1 MLNKTSL
8 LGIIAATIA
17 FIAVPAFAAE
27 TFLGEGDFV
36 GITFWIVSIGMWAS
50 TIFFFYEG
58 MRVSSKWRTS
68 MVVAGLIT
76 FIAVPAFAA
85 DTFLGGEDFVGITF
99 WIVSI
104 AMWASTI
111 FFFYEGMRVS
121 AKWRTSMVVAG
132 LITFIAAVHY
142 MYMRDFWVA
151 TGESPTVYRYIDWVL
166 TVPLQMVE
174 FFLILVAA
182 GAAVS
187 GGAFWRLL
195 VGTLVMIVG
204 GYLGEAGYISVLLGF
219 IIGMIGWAVIIWE
232 IFRGEASQAA
242 TTKESVT
249 SAFNAMRLIVL
260 VGWAI
265 YPLGYVFGLMMG
277 SVDADTLNW
286 IYNLADFIN
295 KILFGLVIWAAA
307 TKDSA
312 AEA

>member
-1 MLNKTSL
+1 MDHS
-8 LGIIAATIA
+8 
-17 FIAVPAFAAE
+17 
-27 TFLGEGDFV
+27 FLSG
-36 GITFWIVSIGMWAS
+36 S
-50 TIFFFYEG
+50 
-58 MRVSSKWRTS
+58 
-68 MVVAGLIT
+68 
-76 FIAVPAFAA
+76 
-85 DTFLGGEDFVGITF
+85 DFVGITF

-121 AKWRTSMVVAG
+121 GKWRTSMVVAG

-142 MYMRDFWVA
+142 MYMRDFWVEM
-151 TGESPTVYRYIDWVL
+151 GESPTVYRYIDWIL

-174 FFLILVAA
+174 FYLILIAA

-195 VGTLVMIVG
+195 VGTLVMVIG
-204 GYLGEAGYISVLLGF
+204 GYLGEAGMVSVLLGF

-242 TTKESVT
+242 ASNESVS

-260 VGWAI
+260 IGWAI

-277 SVDADTLNW
+277 SVDANTLNW
-286 IYNLADFIN
+286 IYNLADFVN
-295 KILFGLVIWAAA
+295 KILFGLIIWNAAV
-307 TKDSA
+307 KDTA
-312 AEA
+312 

>member
-1 MLNKTSL
+1 MDHS
-8 LGIIAATIA
+8 
-17 FIAVPAFAAE
+17 
-27 TFLGEGDFV
+27 FLSG
-36 GITFWIVSIGMWAS
+36 S
-50 TIFFFYEG
+50 
-58 MRVSSKWRTS
+58 
-68 MVVAGLIT
+68 
-76 FIAVPAFAA
+76 
-85 DTFLGGEDFVGITF
+85 DFVGITF

-121 AKWRTSMVVAG
+121 GKWRTSMAVAG

-142 MYMRDFWVA
+142 MYMRDFWVEM
-151 TGESPTVYRYIDWVL
+151 GESPTVYRYIDWVL

-174 FFLILVAA
+174 FYLILIAA

-195 VGTLVMIVG
+195 VGTLVMVIG
-204 GYLGEAGYISVLLGF
+204 GYLGEAGMVSVLLGF

-242 TTKESVT
+242 ASNESVS

-260 VGWAI
+260 IGWAI

-277 SVDADTLNW
+277 SVDANTLNW
-286 IYNLADFIN
+286 IYNLADFVN
-295 KILFGLVIWAAA
+295 KILFGLIIWNAAV
-307 TKDSA
+307 KDTA
-312 AEA
+312 

>member
-1 MLNKTSL
+1 MDHS
-8 LGIIAATIA
+8 
-17 FIAVPAFAAE
+17 
-27 TFLGEGDFV
+27 FLSG
-36 GITFWIVSIGMWAS
+36 S
-50 TIFFFYEG
+50 
-58 MRVSSKWRTS
+58 
-68 MVVAGLIT
+68 
-76 FIAVPAFAA
+76 
-85 DTFLGGEDFVGITF
+85 DFVGITF

-142 MYMRDFWVA
+142 MYMREFWVEM
-151 TGESPTVYRYIDWVL
+151 GESPVVYRYIDWVL

-174 FFLILVAA
+174 FYLILIAA

-187 GGAFWRLL
+187 GGSFWRLL
-195 VGTLVMIVG
+195 VGTLVMVIG
-204 GYLGEAGYISVLLGF
+204 GYLGEAGMISVLLGF

-242 TTKESVT
+242 SSNASVS

-260 VGWAI
+260 IGWAI

-277 SVDADTLNW
+277 SVDANTLNW
-286 IYNLADFIN
+286 IYNLADFVN
-295 KILFGLVIWAAA
+295 KILFGLIIWNAAV
-307 TKDSA
+307 KDTA
-312 AEA
+312 

>member
-1 MLNKTSL
+1 MDHSFLNGS
-8 LGIIAATIA
+8 
-17 FIAVPAFAAE
+17 
-27 TFLGEGDFV
+27 DFV
-36 GITFWIVSIGMWAS
+36 GITFWIVS
-50 TIFFFYEG
+50 
-58 MRVSSKWRTS
+58 V
-68 MVVAGLIT
+68 
-76 FIAVPAFAA
+76 
-85 DTFLGGEDFVGITF
+85 
-99 WIVSI
+99 

-151 TGESPTVYRYIDWVL
+151 MGESPVVYRYIDWVL

-174 FFLILVAA
+174 FYLILIAA

-187 GGAFWRLL
+187 GGSFWRLL
-195 VGTLVMIVG
+195 VGTLVMIIG
-204 GYLGEAGYISVLLGF
+204 GYLGEAGIISVLLGF

-242 TTKESVT
+242 ASNPAVS

-265 YPLGYVFGLMMG
+265 YPLGYVFGLMLG
-277 SVDADTLNW
+277 SVDVNTLNW
-286 IYNLADFIN
+286 VYNLADFVN
-295 KILFGLVIWAAA
+295 KILFGLIIWNAAV
-307 TKDSA
+307 KDTA
-312 AEA
+312 